1 MSDNIK
7 ISSDKNIIRSFNII
21 IGISFILLTSALY
34 ITYILNINIPALNSD
49 LSELENIISKRI
61 VFYIRIYLSFFIPL
75 TFFIFTFLFTLN
87 PINVKSL
94 LISFIFIF
102 LTAFYLYRLPYNL
115 LINPFENTNI
125 LLKLIVHII
134 SAYIIII
141 FNTGMSY
148 MKYDLRNTNHLYN
161 FYTMIADMV
170 IWSFLIFFIIFIIF
184 AFISYVFYFRSE
196 FHIKRIANFLIKN
209 NFRNLKI
216 ILCLFAVLKVSVIYF
231 SYVLYSKMINTR
243 LSVIVS
249 RTVSLLFCLISV
261 FIMILS
267 FKYSIFNNHY
277 NIKFLLYFLFMTLF
291 IFNMFLFRIDIKHI
305 YIEYYIYIFSNIIGA
320 VFSIFLI
327 YIGFN
332 RIAYFFILNIIIAVN
347 FIYNVC
353 VSLFKSNIKFIFAY
367 NYIYIIFFAVLLF
380 Y

>member
-148 MKYDLRNTNHLYN
+148 MKYDLRNTNHLYKQ
-161 FYTMIADMV
+161 I
-170 IWSFLIFFIIFIIF
+170 
-184 AFISYVFYFRSE
+184 
-196 FHIKRIANFLIKN
+196 
-209 NFRNLKI
+209 
-216 ILCLFAVLKVSVIYF
+216 
-231 SYVLYSKMINTR
+231 
-243 LSVIVS
+243 
-249 RTVSLLFCLISV
+249 
-261 FIMILS
+261 
-267 FKYSIFNNHY
+267 
-277 NIKFLLYFLFMTLF
+277 
-291 IFNMFLFRIDIKHI
+291 
-305 YIEYYIYIFSNIIGA
+305 
-320 VFSIFLI
+320 
-327 YIGFN
+327 
-332 RIAYFFILNIIIAVN
+332 
-347 FIYNVC
+347 
-353 VSLFKSNIKFIFAY
+353 
-367 NYIYIIFFAVLLF
+367 
-380 Y
+380 

>member
-1 MSDNIK
+1 
-7 ISSDKNIIRSFNII
+7 
-21 IGISFILLTSALY
+21 
-34 ITYILNINIPALNSD
+34 
-49 LSELENIISKRI
+49 
-61 VFYIRIYLSFFIPL
+61 
-75 TFFIFTFLFTLN
+75 
-87 PINVKSL
+87 
-94 LISFIFIF
+94 
-102 LTAFYLYRLPYNL
+102 
-115 LINPFENTNI
+115 
-125 LLKLIVHII
+125 
-134 SAYIIII
+134 
-141 FNTGMSY
+141 
-148 MKYDLRNTNHLYN
+148 
-161 FYTMIADMV
+161 MIADMV

-291 IFNMFLFRIDIKHI
+291 IFNMFLFRIDIKHN